1 MLFNLMNLAHGII
14 QQVLG
19 GDQNT
24 KKLND
29 ERVNYDLRG

>member
-1 MLFNLMNLAHGII
+1 MLFNLMNLAHRII

-24 KKLND
+24 KQLND